1 MATEKVEAAAS
12 DTKEIGEA
20 GSDDVE
26 HQACYPTPPA
36 AGSTF
41 EVHLLQFKLAPIDEA
56 D

>member
-1 MATEKVEAAAS
+1 MAIEKVEAATSA
-12 DTKEIGEA
+12 DTKEIGEV

-26 HQACYPTPPA
+26 HQTPPV

-41 EVHLLQFKLAPIDEA
+41 EVRLPRLPPIDDEA